1 MIECPKCQQENN
13 DGAKFCTRCGARLDE
28 PQARPTRR
36 LEDLPAPTVPV
47 KNLETDPARHG
58 TKPLPQPAALEPRPN
73 HAIFGDRFLSTGLLY
88 SDNQSSAAYQVEEI
102 GSSAKLLLR
111 QCPACGAVHSRWEEG
126 AEPDRF
132 CSSCGTQ
139 MESSKVLLQ
148 LFESAD
154 PLPDSVVQIARMGLV
169 HSNVRAPVAAFSE
182 ILAGVN
188 RYCLVTPPADPVPHS
203 LEQNQAIRWTAGL
216 ARALDYLY
224 RNQVSFNG
232 QADAASIGFSSNRL
246 VWTNFRNAVIL
257 ENDNLEQGRINDLKG
272 LVNLLHQWLT
282 GKTTTDADPDLPAPL
297 KRLVEKAFGP
307 EGFRS
312 GRELASALET
322 IVNDSLSALPID
334 YNIGKRTHT
343 GIVRDLNED
352 AMYAIETAR
361 VVQSHPQPLGI
372 FVVADGMG
380 GHSAGEVAS
389 GTIISYFA
397 QRAPQDL
404 ATIQAQTGGMNWSD
418 WLKETV
424 NGANKAV
431 YDLRTAAGTD
441 MGSTLVMA
449 VMDGLK
455 AYLANVGDSRAYLV
469 NNQGIQRITTDHSLV
484 ERLIATGQIR
494 RQEGRT
500 HPQRNVVYRT
510 IGDKEKV
517 DVDVF
522 TLTLE
527 PGDKILLCSD
537 GLWEM
542 LEDETALQI
551 IRESSNPQ
559 AACEKLV
566 AAANTAGGEDNI
578 TAILVEAVRAD

>member
-1 MIECPKCQQENN
+1 MNKCPKCQQENN
-13 DGAKFCTRCGARLDE
+13 DGAKFCTHCGTKLEE
-28 PQARPTRR
+28 PQARPTKR
-36 LEDLPAPTVPV
+36 LDDLPAPTIPV
-47 KNLETDPARHG
+47 KNLEDDPSRHG
-58 TKPLPQPAALEPRPN
+58 TRPLPPLSTLEPRSDR
-73 HAIFGDRFLSTGLLY
+73 AIFADRFLSTGLLY
-88 SDNQSSAAYQVEEI
+88 SDNQSSFAYQVEEI
-102 GSSAKLLLR
+102 GSGKHLLLR
-111 QCPACGAVHSRWEEG
+111 QCPSCGAVHSKWEEG
-126 AEPDRF
+126 AEPDHF
-132 CSSCGTQ
+132 CSSCGTP
-139 MESSKVLLQ
+139 MEASKIELQ
-148 LFESAD
+148 LFESTD
-154 PLPDSVVQIARMGLV
+154 PLPDSVMQIAQMGLV
-169 HSNVRAPVAAFSE
+169 HANVRAPIAAFSE

-188 RYCLVTPPADPVPHS
+188 RYCLVTPPADPIPQPMD
-203 LEQNQAIRWTAGL
+203 QNQAIRWTAGL

-232 QADAASIGFSSNRL
+232 QSDTTSIGFSGGHM
-246 VWTNFRNAVIL
+246 VWSNFRNAVIL
-257 ENDNLEQGRINDLKG
+257 ENDILEQGRLSDLKS
-272 LVNLLHQWLT
+272 LVNLLRQWLT
-282 GKTTTDADPDLPAPL
+282 GNTATEEETVLPAPL
-297 KRLVEKAFGP
+297 NKLIEKAFGP

-312 GRELASALET
+312 GRELANALDT
-322 IVNDSLSALPID
+322 IVNDTLSALPID

-343 GIVRDLNED
+343 GMVRNLNED
-352 AMYAIETAR
+352 AMYSIETSR
-361 VVQSHPQPLGI
+361 TVQSHPQPLGI

-389 GTIISYFA
+389 GTIVSYFA

-404 ATIQAQTGGMNWSD
+404 GTIQAQTGGMNWTD

-424 NGANKAV
+424 NGANKSV

-469 NNQGIQRITTDHSLV
+469 NKQGIQRVTTDHSLV
-484 ERLIATGQIR
+484 ERLIATGQIHR
-494 RQEGRT
+494 DEGRT

-510 IGDKEKV
+510 IGDKEQV

-522 TLTLE
+522 AITLE

-542 LEDETALQI
+542 LEDDTTFQI
-551 IRESSNPQ
+551 IQESVNPQ

-578 TAILVEAVRAD
+578 TAILIEAAKAE